1 MKTRHKAATPSVWTA
16 ERNEQLRALYKLPI
30 NQEEIARR
38 LSDETYMVSLMAV
51 NAQIQKLRLKRTPE
65 VFAQM
70 KKVAGG
76 NKTAHH
82 GWTAER
88 TDELEKLVALGLS
101 GSQIAEK
108 MGLSRN
114 QVVGRSHRCGFKLSG
129 GAAQEARVLSN
140 VAIRPKKRRVAAL
153 KLVEGGMKPSKPALD
168 LSRVYNG
175 ETVPFSQSGRFQ
187 CRYIIDAEATADAR
201 TCAAHA
207 LPGSTWCSTHR
218 AICFVPPQPRRRTE
232 GNVMN
237 ATWRASK

>member
-1 MKTRHKAATPSVWTA
+1 MTPSVWTA

-38 LSDETYMVSLMAV
+38 LSDETYTVSLMAV
-51 NAQIQKLRLKRTPE
+51 NAQIQKLQLKRTPE

-129 GAAQEARVLSN
+129 GAAQETRVLSN
-140 VAIRPKKRRVAAL
+140 VAIRPKKRKPAPTF
-153 KLVEGGMKPSKPALD
+153 KLVEGVVKPPKPALD

-175 ETVPFSQSGRFQ
+175 ETVPFDKTDTYHGCKFIVS
-187 CRYIIDAEATADAR
+187 AEATGDAP
-201 TCAAHA
+201 TCAARA
-207 LPGSTWCSTHR
+207 LPGTSWCAHHR
-218 AICFVPPQPRRRTE
+218 KAVFVPPQPRRELDRP
-232 GNVMN
+232 MN